1 MSHTTKIV
9 KTQQLSDEA
18 VGITIRCCDNKLT
31 DSTLTIY
38 NVGKLSPEQ
47 LTKDIDMHHDRVAVK
62 CAGMASGKGFIDGLV
77 KKTKTHEV
85 K

>member
-18 VGITIRCCDNKLT
+18 VAVTIRCCDNKLT
-31 DSTLTIY
+31 DSVLTIY
-38 NVGKLSPEQ
+38 DVGKLSPEQ
-47 LTKDIDMHHDRVAVK
+47 LTKDIDKHHDRCAEK
-62 CAGMASGKGFIDGLV
+62 CASMASGKTLLDGLV
-77 KKTKTHEV
+77 KKTKTHGG